1 MDGVERQVRPNEASG
16 ERGLRF
22 ARLAE
27 LMVHLTECSPAVAV
41 SAIANAAGDQ
51 QITNE
56 NALDIL
62 ARAISSMRSGIDL
75 RENLDLRQEVATT
88 LRPVT

>member
-1 MDGVERQVRPNEASG
+1 MDGVERQSRPNEASD

-41 SAIANAAGDQ
+41 SAIAKAAGDLP
-51 QITNE
+51 ITNE
-56 NALDIL
+56 TALDIL
-62 ARAISSMRSGIDL
+62 ARAISSVRSGIDL
-75 RENLDLRQEVATT
+75 RDQLDLRQVATT